1 MPSESFQTAFVR
13 YSGMHKKVMRR
24 VGWVDKPNVSDG
36 PWAVWFL
43 GAWASF
49 VRTITLCFNK
59 ANRTYACWAPI
70 CAGAPDIYSGMPC
83 FAALYPFEKIT
94 SLRRLA

>member
-43 GAWASF
+43 GVWASF

-59 ANRTYACWAPI
+59 ANRTYTC
-70 CAGAPDIYSGMPC
+70 
-83 FAALYPFEKIT
+83 
-94 SLRRLA
+94 